1 MSAQQGNLPVRLVDV
16 VNAGVQVIQFIRAL
30 DTDEALTAQQGHHAL
45 QVMDQMATEL
55 QTLLLRVTTDR
66 NRLLLQIAETEQAE
80 QEFTAQAARAA
91 RRGGESA
98 DDDARAA
105 LRKAHRLRADLD
117 VWKAD
122 LPEANEVV
130 RQAQALDSFLA
141 ESRAGLERLVQSLE
155 RSYQAAEAKT
165 SMAGFADWIRQ
176 VEHGVR
182 IVLAERVRE
191 TQAEA
196 DARYSAALNNDE
208 IRILR
213 LRSENLAYEVDD
225 ELERLRRDPR

>member
-1 MSAQQGNLPVRLVDV
+1 MSAQQGNLPVRLVDL
-16 VNAGVQVIQFIRAL
+16 VNAGAQVIQFIREL
-30 DTDEALTAQQGHHAL
+30 DTGDALTAQQGHNAL

-55 QTLLLRVTTDR
+55 QALLLRVTTDR
-66 NRLLLQIAETEQAE
+66 NRLLRQITEAE
-80 QEFTAQAARAA
+80 QVEQELTAQAARAA

-98 DDDARAA
+98 DGDARAA

-117 VWKAD
+117 AWKAD

-130 RQAQALDSFLA
+130 HQAQALDSFLV
-141 ESRAGLERLVQSLE
+141 ESRTGLERLVQRLE
-155 RSYQAAEAKT
+155 RSYQTAEIKT
-165 SMAGFADWIRQ
+165 AMASFADWIRQ

-182 IVLAERVRE
+182 VVLAERVRE
-191 TQAEA
+191 TSAEA

-213 LRSENLAYEVDD
+213 LRSENLTYEVDN
-225 ELERLRRDPR
+225 ELEQLRRDHR